1 MKIGDLVKY
10 KSPHWRSRKNK
21 FYLIIDILSH
31 DWIKFAEDPTCWT
44 SVRGVEFEVYDAS
57 G

>member
-1 MKIGDLVKY
+1 MKIGDLVRY

-21 FYLIIDILSH
+21 FYLIIDILSR

-44 SVRGVEFEVYDAS
+44 SVRGVELEVYDAS